1 MIDKEQLNSLYRYAV
16 SISHEPQQA
25 YDLVHAALA
34 RFIEPP
40 QPELQDPL
48 PYLRRSIRN
57 ESIDIY
63 RKLQRQRVYIE
74 QQSGLAVEMDI
85 QGLEQLLIDERTLEP
100 LLQKISSEE
109 REILYLWAV
118 EGYTTQEV
126 ADLLGM
132 PKGTVLSKIHRLRQ
146 NLKTESSDLQE
157 ARI

>member
-1 MIDKEQLNSLYRYAV
+1 MIDKEQLNSLYRYALA
-16 SISHEPQQA
+16 ISHEPQQA

-40 QPELQDPL
+40 QPELADPL

-63 RKLQRQRVYIE
+63 RKHQRQRAFIDQHTE
-74 QQSGLAVEMDI
+74 MAVEIDT
-85 QGLEQLLIDERTLEP
+85 QGLEKLLIDERALEQV
-100 LLQKISSEE
+100 LERISPEE

-132 PKGTVLSKIHRLRQ
+132 PKGSLLSKIHRLRQ
-146 NLKTESSDLQE
+146 NLKTEISGQQE
-157 ARI
+157 ARL